1 MQLCCCPGI
10 NHPPVLHSHPLRCF
24 VAVARELHFGR
35 AADRLQL
42 AQSALSRQI
51 QGLERE
57 LGVRLLNRGR
67 RSLVTLTEAG
77 VALLGEAQLA
87 LQQLERAEAT
97 ARRAARGEIGR
108 LEIGYVVSAAL
119 SGVLPRTLER
129 FRALRPDVRVRLTAM
144 ETPRQLEALRTG
156 LLDVGFVRPR
166 PSYPPGVT
174 ADVVHREALLLAVA
188 ADHPLA
194 KCRVELAALAREDF
208 IVPQFDESAG
218 FAEHLAALA
227 ARGGFEPR
235 IAHRV
240 RDFITASVMA
250 AAGYGVVLAPRS
262 LTSISMH
269 NVVCRNIEGPAG
281 VAELAVARR
290 TASLSGAARL
300 FIDTAVG
307 REARGRAA
315 RTTRR
320 AAACRTTIP

>member
-1 MQLCCCPGI
+1 MLD
-10 NHPPVLHSHPLRCF
+10 SHPLRCF
-24 VAVARELHFGR
+24 VAVAREQHFGR

-57 LGVRLLNRGR
+57 LGARLLNRGR
-67 RSLVTLTEAG
+67 RSVVTLTEAG
-77 VALLGEAQLA
+77 AALLGEAQLA
-87 LQQLERAEAT
+87 IQQLERAEAT

-129 FRALRPDVRVRLTAM
+129 FRALRPDVQVQLVAM

-166 PSYPPGVT
+166 PSYPPGVA
-174 ADVVHREALLLAVA
+174 ADIVHREALLLAVA

-194 KCRVELAALAREDF
+194 RRRVDLAALAREDF

-240 RDFITASVMA
+240 RDFITASAMA
-250 AAGYGVVLAPRS
+250 AAGYGVVLAPKS

-269 NVVCRNIEGPAG
+269 KVVCRNIEGYAA

-290 TASLSGAARL
+290 ATSLASAAQL
-300 FIDTAVG
+300 FVDTAV
-307 REARGRAA
+307 RLEPRAGLSK
-315 RTTRR
+315 R
-320 AAACRTTIP
+320 AM

>member
-1 MQLCCCPGI
+1 MLDS
-10 NHPPVLHSHPLRCF
+10 HALHCF
-24 VAVARELHFGR
+24 LAVARELHFGR
-35 AADRLQL
+35 AADQLQL
-42 AQSALSRQI
+42 AQSALSRHI
-51 QGLERE
+51 QALERE

-77 VALLGEAQLA
+77 TALLGEAQLA
-87 LQQLERAEAT
+87 MQQLDRAEAT

-129 FRALRPDVRVRLTAM
+129 FRALRPDVQVQLLAM

-156 LLDVGFVRPR
+156 LLDVGFLRPR
-166 PSYPPGVT
+166 PAYPPGIIAT
-174 ADVVHREALLLAVA
+174 IVHDETLLLAVG

-194 KCRVELAALAREDF
+194 KRRVDLAALAREDF

-240 RDFITASVMA
+240 RDFIAAMAMA
-250 AAGYGVVLAPRS
+250 AAGYGVVLAPAS
-262 LTSISMH
+262 LASISMH
-269 NVVCRNIEGPAG
+269 RVVCRPIEGYAG
-281 VAELAVARR
+281 LAELALARR
-290 TASLSGAARL
+290 ATMLSPAAQLFVDTAARL
-300 FIDTAVG
+300 DT
-307 REARGRAA
+307 RTA
-315 RTTRR
+315 RTRR
-320 AAACRTTIP
+320 PG